1 MPAGCRTARFAFSA
15 GRPFL
20 RRRACLYRGGIRDA
34 AARGLADRPGR
45 NGVAMKRRQRGFT
58 LIEVMAAFVIALVL
72 IVPVAS
78 IISGISGSFGGL
90 QRSVERRANLQLAA
104 AAAMAVNPLRTG
116 DFTLGDFRVEVRPR
130 VDEQT
135 SDLR

>member
-1 MPAGCRTARFAFSA
+1 
-15 GRPFL
+15 
-20 RRRACLYRGGIRDA
+20 
-34 AARGLADRPGR
+34 
-45 NGVAMKRRQRGFT
+45 MKRTRRGFT

-104 AAAMAVNPLRTG
+104 AAAMAVNPLLAG

-130 VDEQT
+130 IDENT
-135 SDLR
+135 SDLRRAGWQLYTLSVSQPSVSSAQILETVRSAPL